1 MEPLRAQFIVQIL
14 VNDPRKTRSSP
25 VTQVKFVDGEAGETE
40 MRLSTVTVREA
51 VIDSAWCGQSRP
63 LQSRTEI
70 ASMLPVLNER
80 KRVKGS
86 AVTGAGRR

>member
-1 MEPLRAQFIVQIL
+1 M
-14 VNDPRKTRSSP
+14 SSS
-25 VTQVKFVDGEAGETE
+25 A
-40 MRLSTVTVREA
+40 VTVREA

-63 LQSRTEI
+63 LRSRTEI